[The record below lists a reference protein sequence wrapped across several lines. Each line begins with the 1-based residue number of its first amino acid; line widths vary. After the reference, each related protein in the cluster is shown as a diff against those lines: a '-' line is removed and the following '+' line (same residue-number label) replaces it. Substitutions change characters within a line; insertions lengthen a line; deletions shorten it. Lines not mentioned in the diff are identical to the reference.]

1 MRADIIKQMEVL
13 VTGSSGFIGSA
24 LLTELKTRGHGVRR
38 LVRSGPGA
46 GRVLWDPGAGTIDRD
61 GLVGI
66 EGVIHLAGVGIG
78 SRRWNAA
85 HKARVLDSRVR
96 GTHLLS
102 ETVASLSPV
111 PQVMVSASASG
122 YYGDRGDEQLTESS
136 EPGTDFLAEV
146 CKQWEAATESA
157 ANAGVRV
164 ARTRSGIVLSKRG
177 GAFARLLFPFRMGV
191 GGPLGSGRQYW
202 PWITL
207 RDEVRA
213 MAHLLETDGLSG
225 PFNLCASDAVT
236 QAEFARTLARLLRR
250 PSIVPAPAF
259 ALKAVLGELADALV
273 LASQRMVPARLL
285 ETGFEFEHPQLE
297 AGLRWAIAN

>member
-1 MRADIIKQMEVL
+1 MEVL

-24 LLTELKTRGHGVRR
+24 LMSELKSRGHGVRR

-46 GRVLWDPGAGTIDRD
+46 GRVMWDPTSGTIDKD
-61 GLVGI
+61 GLDGI
-66 EGVIHLAGVGIG
+66 EGVVHLAGEGIG

-85 HKARVLDSRVR
+85 HKARILDSRVR
-96 GTHLLS
+96 GTHLLA
-102 ETVASLSPV
+102 ETLASLTPSPKV
-111 PQVMVSASASG
+111 LVSASASG

-136 EPGTDFLAEV
+136 EPGADFLAEV

-157 ANAGVRV
+157 EKAGVRV
-164 ARTRSGIVLSKRG
+164 AHTRSGIVLSKRG
-177 GAFARLLFPFRMGV
+177 GAFARLLLPFRLGV

-213 MAHLLETDGLSG
+213 MVHLLETDGLSG
-225 PFNLCASDAVT
+225 PFNLCAPDAVP
-236 QAEFARTLARLLRR
+236 QAELARTLGRLLKR
-250 PSIVPAPAF
+250 PSILPAPAF
-259 ALKAVLGELADALV
+259 SLKLVLGEMGDALV
-273 LASQRMVPARLL
+273 LSSQRMIPARLR

-297 AGLRWAIAN
+297 GGLKWAIAN